1 MNTKKVKTIRTLIV
15 VIVCSIITIGVTVGI
30 CCYNYYGYINYKKLY
45 LEDYFDQNEGTN
57 LSTQEKIQKAV
68 KWDADVY
75 TDKLNIKYRDPIT
88 KEFITENK
96 VSNDEAENVNAYYE
110 NYVLHLPKY
119 FDINFYKV
127 LTSHYDKETKK
138 TELSVAH
145 YFYFSN
151 INYNQIKDFSPQ
163 YIYMTFVDGIGEESD
178 LALQEALDEMS
189 ENELSVGNVS
199 SIYYYSLTSSDSQD
213 VLATYSLYDNPR
225 DIYEDDEDNEDKS
238 YYIYQNRCAKS
249 YDNNTVFGQTKELTF
264 CVYYINDSEEGD
276 KELINI
282 IEGTFT
288 PELNDEDEILTNEEF
303 KTLSS
308 NYKGYNK
315 EFYQDSYNEFIRPK
329 IIKTG
334 LLTFGITLLLCGL
347 LAFIWLYEP
356 KATDNSKSKS
366 TKKNR

>member
-75 TDKLNIKYRDPIT
+75 TDKLNIQYRDPIT
-88 KEFITENK
+88 KEFITEDK

-127 LTSHYDKETKK
+127 LTSYYDKETKK

-163 YIYMTFVDGIGEESD
+163 YIYLG
-178 LALQEALDEMS
+178 
-189 ENELSVGNVS
+189 VS
-199 SIYYYSLTSSDSQD
+199 MCYYL
-213 VLATYSLYDNPR
+213 LRLPILYH
-225 DIYEDDEDNEDKS
+225 Y
-238 YYIYQNRCAKS
+238 CH
-249 YDNNTVFGQTKELTF
+249 
-264 CVYYINDSEEGD
+264 
-276 KELINI
+276 
-282 IEGTFT
+282 
-288 PELNDEDEILTNEEF
+288 
-303 KTLSS
+303 
-308 NYKGYNK
+308 
-315 EFYQDSYNEFIRPK
+315 
-329 IIKTG
+329 
-334 LLTFGITLLLCGL
+334 
-347 LAFIWLYEP
+347 
-356 KATDNSKSKS
+356 
-366 TKKNR
+366 

>member
-75 TDKLNIKYRDPIT
+75 TDKLNIQYRDPIT
-88 KEFITENK
+88 KEFITEDK

-127 LTSHYDKETKK
+127 LTSYYDKETKK

-163 YIYMTFVDGIGEESD
+163 YIYMTFVDGVGEESD

-199 SIYYYSLTSSDSQD
+199 SIYYYSLTSSDNQD

-225 DIYEDDEDNEDKS
+225 DVYEDDEDED
-238 YYIYQNRCAKS
+238 
-249 YDNNTVFGQTKELTF
+249 
-264 CVYYINDSEEGD
+264 
-276 KELINI
+276 
-282 IEGTFT
+282 
-288 PELNDEDEILTNEEF
+288 
-303 KTLSS
+303 
-308 NYKGYNK
+308 
-315 EFYQDSYNEFIRPK
+315 
-329 IIKTG
+329 
-334 LLTFGITLLLCGL
+334 
-347 LAFIWLYEP
+347 
-356 KATDNSKSKS
+356 
-366 TKKNR
+366 